1 MLISSDISKKGN
13 NLHDPQSP
21 KKSMEDNSSAYDKAP
36 PILITIKKK
45 AKGWLV
51 YIYCLLDRE
60 SLVSCDKVSIAQN
73 PFIRDMLC
81 CEV

>member
-1 MLISSDISKKGN
+1 LLISSDISKKGN

-45 AKGWLV
+45 QKGGWFIFIV
-51 YIYCLLDRE
+51 FWIE
-60 SLVSCDKVSIAQN
+60 SL
-73 PFIRDMLC
+73 
-81 CEV
+81 